1 VDSIIYA
8 GWVTISDRKR
18 LDVALVER
26 GLAETRSRAQAL
38 VMAGRVTVD
47 GAVIDKAGA
56 AVSGRA
62 AISVVQSA
70 RYVSRGGEKL
80 ETAFERWQ
88 IDVAGERC
96 LDVGASTGGFTDCL
110 LQHGA
115 TEVVALDVGRAQ
127 LHERLRSDPR
137 VHSMERVNARALTS
151 DQLPYRPTMLTADV
165 SFISLTLVLPA
176 ALRCAARQWRAIVL
190 VKPQFEAGRAQ
201 ARGGVVRDPDVRSQV
216 LHKLAEFVTGQ
227 GAAILGV
234 CDSSHPGPAGN
245 HEYLMYL
252 AAPDHPACQERKI
265 DVSAEIRDAVEAGG

>member
-1 VDSIIYA
+1 MESIIYA
-8 GWVTISDRKR
+8 GRVTTSDRSR

-26 GLAETRSRAQAL
+26 GLVETRSRAQAL

-47 GAVIDKAGA
+47 GAVVDKAGA
-56 AVSGRA
+56 AVSGAA
-62 AISVVQSA
+62 AIAVVQPA

-80 ETAFERWQ
+80 ETAIERWR
-88 IDVAGERC
+88 IEVAGERC
-96 LDVGASTGGFTDCL
+96 LDIGASTGGFTDCL

-115 TEVVALDVGRAQ
+115 SEVVALDVGRAQ

-137 VHSMERVNARALTS
+137 VHSMERVNARSLTP
-151 DQLPYRPTMLTADV
+151 DQLPYPPTLLTADV

-176 ALRCAARQWRAIVL
+176 ALLCAAPRWRAIVL

-201 ARGGVVRDPDVRSQV
+201 ARGGVVRDPGVRSQV
-216 LHKLAEFVTGQ
+216 LHKVAEFVTGQ

-252 AAPDHPACQERKI
+252 ASPDHPAYQEREI
-265 DVSAEIRDAVEAGG
+265 DVSAEIRDAVEAGA